1 MKRQLLLMASF
12 LLLGGIIFAQ
22 DEQVIADFDGTPEVI
37 VMNAISGCVASVAA
51 NPSKSGINTSDS
63 VGMFEFEVSHEEWAG
78 IWVSRKTADDAD
90 STTAWIDADS
100 YRFIHV
106 MVYKDVISNLKF
118 KLEGSYTG
126 TVEKYAT
133 NPENG
138 TNSAVNTWEDIVID
152 FEEVDGFVPI
162 WLVSPNWD
170 DPNRTT
176 EASVAYIDNIVF
188 NNDPN
193 PRIATGVPSVM
204 DNSTVVYPNP
214 FKKELHVKNT
224 AGLGQIVVSN
234 VLGVQ
239 VLQLKV
245 TGNEVAIPFNNLTK
259 GVYFITTTD
268 KYGVSSTSRIVKE

>member
-1 MKRQLLLMASF
+1 MKRQLLSMAAF
-12 LLLGGIIFAQ
+12 LILGGTTFAQ
-22 DEQVIADFDGTPEVI
+22 DEQVIADFDGTPPEI
-37 VMNAISGCVASVAA
+37 VMNAISGCVATVAA
-51 NPSKSGINTSDS
+51 NPSKSGINTSDF
-63 VGMFEFEVSHEEWAG
+63 VGMFEFDVNHEEWAG

-90 STTAWIDADS
+90 STSEWIDADS
-100 YRFIHV
+100 YRYIHV

-133 NPENG
+133 NPVNG

-176 EASVAYIDNIVF
+176 DASVAYIDNVVF

-193 PRIATGVPSVM
+193 PRLVSGIPSVR

-214 FKKELHVKNT
+214 IKKELHVRNT
-224 AGLGQIVVSN
+224 TGLGQIVVSN
-234 VLGVQ
+234 ILGVN
-239 VLQLKV
+239 VLQLKA
-245 TGNEVAIPFNNLTK
+245 TGNEVVIPFDNLVK

-268 KYGVSSTSRIVKE
+268 KSGASSTTRIVKE